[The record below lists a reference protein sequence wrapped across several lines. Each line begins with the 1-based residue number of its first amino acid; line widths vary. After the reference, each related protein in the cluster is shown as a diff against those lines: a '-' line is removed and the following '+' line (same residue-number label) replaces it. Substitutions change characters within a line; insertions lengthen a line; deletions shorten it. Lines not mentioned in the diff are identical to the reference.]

1 MRTIWIIDHYS
12 SEPEYG
18 GISRHYDFA
27 KELGKRGYRVVVI
40 VSGFSHYTH
49 QYISKKEVKLSTVAE
64 NIYYVYLKTVGYEV
78 NNSMKR
84 AESMVSFLA
93 QVLRWESRIAEKYG
107 KPDVVT
113 GCSIHALAGSAAY
126 RIAKKYKIRFVA
138 EVRDFWPQVWVDS
151 KTRKPMDPMVLFF
164 GALEKWTYKHADRI
178 IYTQYHG
185 DRYICGRMGIP
196 REKAIQIGQVMDCER
211 YDQNREKI
219 ELIPEALREFILEGF
234 VCAFTG
240 YYMEYNGIY
249 TMLEAAKIL
258 KERGLPIKMIFV
270 GSGQEK
276 ENMLHYVKT
285 NQLDQ
290 VLIGERIGREA
301 VPALISRC
309 DVCIAQAA
317 HKGKPYVYQ
326 YGVSPLKIN
335 EYLYSGVCTL
345 FGFPFS
351 DNEVVESGGG
361 LQFEPYNS
369 EDLADKI
376 QYVYELNQDERKE
389 YGKRARDYYEK
400 HHSVKVLTETLL
412 EALFL

>member
-113 GCSIHALAGSAAY
+113 GCSIHPLAWIAAY

-164 GALEKWTYKHADRI
+164 EKKAL
-178 IYTQYHG
+178 
-185 DRYICGRMGIP
+185 P
-196 REKAIQIGQVMDCER
+196 
-211 YDQNREKI
+211 
-219 ELIPEALREFILEGF
+219 P
-234 VCAFTG
+234 
-240 YYMEYNGIY
+240 
-249 TMLEAAKIL
+249 
-258 KERGLPIKMIFV
+258 
-270 GSGQEK
+270 
-276 ENMLHYVKT
+276 
-285 NQLDQ
+285 
-290 VLIGERIGREA
+290 
-301 VPALISRC
+301 
-309 DVCIAQAA
+309 
-317 HKGKPYVYQ
+317 
-326 YGVSPLKIN
+326 
-335 EYLYSGVCTL
+335 
-345 FGFPFS
+345 
-351 DNEVVESGGG
+351 
-361 LQFEPYNS
+361 
-369 EDLADKI
+369 
-376 QYVYELNQDERKE
+376 
-389 YGKRARDYYEK
+389 
-400 HHSVKVLTETLL
+400 
-412 EALFL
+412 